1 MTTEQRQLGFG
12 FVRETDLR
20 VFVAEAYR
28 QVTRRESLPEI
39 EAVYYP
45 FVGLH
50 HTIRVREQRMLVRIS
65 DHLREAPET
74 VHRAIAYI
82 LVARLFRKRVGVEP
96 LERYRSYIYRS
107 EVQARVEAA
116 RRLRGRK
123 RETGA
128 AGRVYQLDLLF
139 DQLNDRFFAGSLP
152 KPRLGWS
159 PRPTRRIFGHY
170 DEVLDTIVISRSLD
184 HPAVPQYVVEFVL
197 YHEMLHLK
205 YPVQIVQGR
214 RRHHTPHFREE
225 ERRFPEYESAHEIL
239 NAVAEAKNLEHLAG
253 SWRVRNASKGRTKPA
268 ANR

>member
-1 MTTEQRQLGFG
+1 MTGEQGQLGFG
-12 FVRETDLR
+12 LVREADLR

-28 QVTRRESLPEI
+28 EVTRRDSLPEI
-39 EAVYYP
+39 EAVFYP

-50 HTIRVREQRMLVRIS
+50 HTIRVRQQRMLVRIS
-65 DHLREAPET
+65 DHLREAPEA
-74 VHRAIAYI
+74 VHRAIAHI
-82 LVARLFRKRVGVEP
+82 LVARLFRKQVGGGVI
-96 LERYRSYIYRS
+96 ERYRTYIYRS

-128 AGRVYQLDLLF
+128 AGRVYDLDPLF
-139 DQLNDRFFAGSLP
+139 DQLNERYFAGALP

-170 DEVLDTIVISRSLD
+170 DQVLETIVISRSLD

-214 RRHHTPHFREE
+214 RRHHTEHFREE
-225 ERRFPEYESAHEIL
+225 ERRFPEYDAAHDIL
-239 NAVAEAKNLEHLAG
+239 AAIAEAKSLEHFAAP
-253 SWRVRNASKGRTKPA
+253 WRARNAPKDRTKPSA
-268 ANR
+268 PR